1 MQVLLDRLHDLVQT
15 ETVIGKPIVAGGV
28 TLIPISRVSI
38 GFGAGESAKGDHSN
52 QGGAGGLRV
61 EPLGFVVV
69 ADGKAQILPVKA
81 GEPALYRLVD
91 MLPDVWETVRSFLQK
106 DSRAGGEAESDG
118 GVKGSPAR

>member
-1 MQVLLDRLHDLVQT
+1 MQVMLDRLRDLAQT

-38 GFGAGESAKGDHSN
+38 GFGAGGSAKGGQNN

-69 ADGKAQILPVKA
+69 ADGRAQILPVKA
-81 GEPALYRLVD
+81 DEPALYRLVD
-91 MLPDVWETVRSFLQK
+91 LLPDVWETVRALLQK
-106 DSRAGGEAESDG
+106 DSPPDGEVDAG
-118 GVKGSPAR
+118 RT